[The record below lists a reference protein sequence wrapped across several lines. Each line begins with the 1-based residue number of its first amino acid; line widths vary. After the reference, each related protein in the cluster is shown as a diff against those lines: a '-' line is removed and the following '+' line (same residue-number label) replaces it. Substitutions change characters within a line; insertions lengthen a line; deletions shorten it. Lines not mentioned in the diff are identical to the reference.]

1 MEVTTTEKIDIE
13 RLREQAKSMKS
24 QMPELFRYLS
34 QRDEATAEMVQ
45 TIAQA
50 IPHPDDLPMIE
61 IPFVNAVIDVEEVY
75 VLQVRHGRIHVAWHG
90 EVKEHQR
97 TSLPPSHR
105 RGHLRRAVHTS
116 FCGT

>member
-1 MEVTTTEKIDIE
+1 MTEKIDIE

-61 IPFVNAVIDVEEVY
+61 IPFVNAVIELSKPKEDCPICNPPAAGQLW
-75 VLQVRHGRIHVAWHG
+75 VLPEKVRAKLCDYCKNGIYLRGSGVS
-90 EVKEHQR
+90 
-97 TSLPPSHR
+97 SLAD
-105 RGHLRRAVHTS
+105 G
-116 FCGT
+116 